1 MIGSRF
7 GGAAIAV
14 RPNSFVHMGLANN
27 NKEETAMTRAD
38 HYRQHAM
45 EAEQQANRA
54 SDPDA
59 KEGLQE
65 IAREWRELAEL
76 AERGALA

>member
-1 MIGSRF
+1 MSR
-7 GGAAIAV
+7 A
-14 RPNSFVHMGLANN
+14 
-27 NKEETAMTRAD
+27 E

-54 SDPDA
+54 CDPDA

-65 IAREWRELAEL
+65 IAREWRELAER